1 MWYAD
6 SLLPFLL
13 SVAVSLASFSSSAGR
28 IISVN
33 WARSPPEPT
42 EWTETAPVSRNIAN
56 LEPTVRWCILLSEK
70 IHAAVNKA
78 KTTEDLE
85 EIIPGLAILIDAS
98 EQPIYRPLDNQ
109 MQKKYYGK
117 AKQHTVKT

>member
-1 MWYAD
+1 M
-6 SLLPFLL
+6 
-13 SVAVSLASFSSSAGR
+13 
-28 IISVN
+28 
-33 WARSPPEPT
+33 
-42 EWTETAPVSRNIAN
+42 SRDIAN
-56 LEPTVRWCILLSEK
+56 LEPPVRWCILLSEK
-70 IHAAVNKA
+70 IYAAVNKA

-117 AKQHTVKT
+117 AKQQSSTP